1 LSLLHWCLLDRLD
14 YRFNLDLDFAM
25 FLDR

>member
-25 FLDR
+25 LLDR